1 MMVLCGLQKQRVMKA
16 VIRRP
21 GRALGGEGQGV
32 LKIGF
37 VVRR

>member
-1 MMVLCGLQKQRVMKA
+1 MMVLCGLQKQRVMKP

-21 GRALGGEGQGV
+21 GHALGGEGQGV